1 MPAHHILLARFSSC
15 LLCTFLLCM
24 LANAQ
29 TAPSGN
35 PQNPAANPS
44 NLFASPSNLIAN
56 PSFEDVNTCSE
67 YNQPCSPSAWFF
79 ANRKVTSGY
88 FPRYP
93 SATGERH
100 LQIVVASRETG
111 NRQYW
116 ETMLLCPLQ
125 AGEKYTVSLKVAVQ
139 AAGQGTGQAAAQATG
154 GRPNLRDLGF
164 WFTDRFIF
172 SKLDTLLQPRSYL
185 KFTDATVRDLKNG
198 WFEIDKEFT
207 PARGARFLIIGNL
220 NGLTNADIMDQ
231 RQKPTG
237 TIEIGVDDVAIIPVR
252 SALCAD
258 HAKRKDSLYAILR
271 RHSDV
276 DSDDTGIDS
285 ASQPVTPRQTA
296 PPQAAPPN
304 SPQPAAPRPVAAPD
318 SPRLNPTRTDTL
330 IIHNIQFQFD
340 RYLVDN
346 PDTLQ
351 RFKAVLTRPGIKG
364 IRVVGFTDDKGSQSY
379 NQELSEKR
387 AHEVARLLT
396 TKFGIPDAL
405 IRAEGKGISRDYK
418 DPTLNRRVEIYI
430 FH

>member
-1 MPAHHILLARFSSC
+1 MPAYHTLLARFSSC
-15 LLCTFLLCM
+15 LLCTLLLCM
-24 LANAQ
+24 LANGQ
-29 TAPSGN
+29 TTPT
-35 PQNPAANPS
+35 PS

-88 FPRYP
+88 FPRYS

-100 LQIVVASRETG
+100 LQIVVSSRQTS

-139 AAGQGTGQAAAQATG
+139 SAGQGAG

-207 PARGARFLIIGNL
+207 PARSASFLIVGNFY
-220 NGLTNADIMDQ
+220 GLTNADIMDQ

-237 TIEIGVDDVAIIPVR
+237 TIEIGIDDLAIIPFR

-258 HAKRKDSLYAILR
+258 REKRKDSLYAILR

-276 DSDDTGIDS
+276 DSGDTWIDN
-285 ASQPVTPRQTA
+285 ADRTPEAAA
-296 PPQAAPPN
+296 PPQPAPTKPL
-304 SPQPAAPRPVAAPD
+304 SPQTAAPRPDTPSRPPAFPD
-318 SPRLNPTRTDTL
+318 TPRVNPTRTDTL

>member
-1 MPAHHILLARFSSC
+1 MPAHHTLLARFTSC

-24 LANAQ
+24 LADAQ
-29 TAPSGN
+29 TASSGN
-35 PQNPAANPS
+35 AQNPAANPS
-44 NLFASPSNLIAN
+44 NLFASPSNLFASPSNLVAN
-56 PSFEDVNTCSE
+56 PSFEDINTCSE

-100 LQIVVASRETG
+100 LQIVIASRETS

-139 AAGQGTGQAAAQATG
+139 GAGQGAGAGQSAG

-207 PARGARFLIIGNL
+207 PARGAAFLIIGNFY
-220 NGLTNADIMDQ
+220 GLTNADIMDQ

-276 DSDDTGIDS
+276 DSDDTGVDS
-285 ASQPVTPRQTA
+285 ASQPVTPPRQSPPPLST
-296 PPQAAPPN
+296 PPQPTPPN
-304 SPQPAAPRPVAAPD
+304 SPQPAAP
-318 SPRLNPTRTDTL
+318 RTDTL

-387 AHEVARLLT
+387 AREVARLLT
-396 TKFGIPDAL
+396 TEFGIPDTL